1 MVRLMKWKIGLGF
14 VAIALVATVAYRIG
28 YRRAISDEVAI
39 ENRNNCNNNLRQL
52 DGAIQTW
59 ASEKKKAQT
68 DIPTWADIQPY
79 VRHKVTCGAGGT
91 YTLGSVGSRP
101 TCSIPDHNLPH
112 D

>member
-1 MVRLMKWKIGLGF
+1 MKWKILAGF
-14 VAIALVATVAYRIG
+14 VAVALVAIVAYKVG
-28 YRRAISDEVAI
+28 YQTALSEEVAI

-59 ASEKKKAQT
+59 AVEKKRADT
-68 DIPTWADIQPY
+68 DAPTWADIEPY
-79 VRHKVTCGAGGT
+79 LRNKVTCRSGGT
-91 YTLGSVGSRP
+91 YKLGTVGSKP